1 MSGPLV
7 STVGDDPDM
16 ADLVD
21 EYVAVLAD
29 RMREIRGAVMAE
41 DRRRVEFLAHQI
53 AGSAGSYGFD
63 PIGEAARRV
72 ELAAFRGDGDA
83 LAEGVRALAA
93 LCARARAR

>member
-7 STVGDDPDM
+7 SRLGDDPDM
-16 ADLVD
+16 AELVD

-29 RMREIRGAVMAE
+29 RMQEIRGAVIAE
-41 DRRRVEFLAHQI
+41 DRRRIEFLAHQI

-72 ELAAFRGDGDA
+72 EQAASKGSAVSLFAAVSD
-83 LAEGVRALAA
+83 LAE